1 MGEFPNGPVVR
12 TPTFTAKGWGS
23 IPGPG
28 TKTPQAA
35 WPKKKERWWAGDGD
49 LSVVDEEME
58 MNEQVSISSTVN
70 NWMDAFTQGQ
80 LLH

>member
-28 TKTPQAA
+28 TKIPQAA
-35 WPKKKERWWAGDGD
+35 WPKKKDDG
-49 LSVVDEEME
+49 LVME
-58 MNEQVSISSTVN
+58 T
-70 NWMDAFTQGQ
+70 
-80 LLH
+80 